1 MDIMKVR
8 EQGDST
14 FCSSCEPEYLVA
26 MDLISPPNAEAHSL
40 TLAKKGKK
48 KQFSNTQH

>member
-1 MDIMKVR
+1 MKFR

-40 TLAKKGKK
+40 TLPKKKGKK